1 LKPTRWSVLVA
12 IALVTGGAAY
22 AVTRSSYDSLPR
34 PSNLVLFWL
43 GLLIIA
49 EFYIAVMTRARLA
62 GRSGTRPIDPLVVAR
77 FVALAKASSIVGALA
92 TGGYAGFLLWVVR
105 LDSPAANS
113 DTRVSA
119 IGVGLGLLLVGV
131 AMFLEHVC
139 KVPKRDDDDDWQ
151 RERAD

>member
-1 LKPTRWSVLVA
+1 MLVA
-12 IALVTGGAAY
+12 IALVTGGVTY

-34 PSNLVLFWL
+34 PSDLVLFWL

-77 FVALAKASSIVGALA
+77 FVALAKASAIVGALA
-92 TGGYAGFLLWVVR
+92 AGGYAGFLLWVVR
-105 LDSPAANS
+105 LDSPDANA

-119 IGVGLGLLLVGV
+119 IGVALGVLLVAV
-131 AMFLEHVC
+131 ALFLEHVC
-139 KVPKRDDDDDWQ
+139 KVPKREDDDDWQ
-151 RERAD
+151 HERAE